1 MAKLRQNPD
10 LNNIYISR
18 ESEREREVNYN
29 ESSLQSNQ
37 GKEKETTAPRSCKP
51 LSCAVESLYP
61 AQPRGIHELGAVY
74 TISTPAFESKGALIH
89 IYIPQMK

>member
-1 MAKLRQNPD
+1 MHIK
-10 LNNIYISR
+10 
-18 ESEREREVNYN
+18 SEREREQEREVNYN

-51 LSCAVESLYP
+51 LSCALGFLYP

-74 TISTPAFESKGALIH
+74 TISTPAFESKGALIY
-89 IYIPQMK
+89 ISIPQMM